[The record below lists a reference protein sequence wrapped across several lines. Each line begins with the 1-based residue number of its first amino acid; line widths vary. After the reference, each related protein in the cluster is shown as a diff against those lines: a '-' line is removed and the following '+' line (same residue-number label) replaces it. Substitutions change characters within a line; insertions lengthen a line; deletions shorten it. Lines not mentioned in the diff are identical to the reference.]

1 MSFDQ
6 FSYKL
11 NNVHLKW
18 STYPSLNKFKDYFF
32 KEWCYHNNEWSRFSC
47 WQLFQ
52 TPAGIATTNNPIESF
67 NKTIKSVYTMYE
79 ITTVYSFLLT
89 IMQKLINQYSYQS
102 KEFKFYRE
110 PTFDQIKLA
119 NEIAD
124 DEFSYTLVGNNCF
137 SYQAQGKGY
146 LLRIGD
152 SIHYNGYKTVNC
164 SCINYNEKFVCK
176 HSIGLAI
183 KHNLKL
189 KGFELKTTLPANKSR
204 GTTQSNASFR

>member
-1 MSFDQ
+1 MLAVIS
-6 FSYKL
+6 
-11 NNVHLKW
+11 
-18 STYPSLNKFKDYFF
+18 
-32 KEWCYHNNEWSRFSC
+32 
-47 WQLFQ
+47 
-52 TPAGIATTNNPIESF
+52 TTNNPIESF

-79 ITTVYSFLLT
+79 IATVYSFLLT
-89 IMQKLINQYSYQS
+89 IMQKLINQYSYQP

-164 SCINYNEKFVCK
+164 SCINYNEKYVCK

-204 GTTQSNASFR
+204 GDKTKQLQL